1 MNNKAKRTPFKSL
14 RRNLLLTSLCI
25 LAFLTMITLTGM
37 TWNHPSFSL
46 STDIATIT
54 PTPVATPAPPSGL
67 ERFLQPTGDP
77 ASLTL
82 GIVIMGGVIVLII
95 LGGTFAV
102 TRRKY

>member
-1 MNNKAKRTPFKSL
+1 MNNKVKRTPFKSL
-14 RRNLLLTSLCI
+14 RKSILLTGLCI
-25 LAFLTMITLTGM
+25 LAILAMATLTGM

-46 STDIATIT
+46 AANEPTLT
-54 PTPVATPAPPSGL
+54 PTLTATPAPSTWL

-82 GIVIMGGVIVLII
+82 GIIIMGGVIVLII